1 MFVMSG
7 LHLPVMKDEVVRF
20 LDPKS
25 GEDFV
30 DCTVGLGGHA
40 LAVLEWTRPSG
51 RVLGLDVDPV
61 ILERLKEKVEGTEY
75 EERLIL
81 ACGNFANLGEIV
93 NRFAFGRVSG
103 VLFDLGLS
111 SWHLEESGRGFS
123 FLRNE
128 PLDMRY
134 SSENPLTAE
143 FIVNFWSLRDIE
155 GILRVYGQERFAR
168 RIAEEI
174 VRSRPL
180 RTTVDLV
187 MAVERATPSW
197 YHRGRIHFA
206 TKTFQ
211 ALRIAVNNEL
221 ENLERALPQA
231 LDVLDEGGRLIVI
244 SFHSLEDH
252 IVKNFLREKAKEGV
266 VKILTK
272 KPVRPSEKEVKENP
286 RARSARLRAALK
298 L

>member
-1 MFVMSG
+1 
-7 LHLPVMKDEVVRF
+7 MKNEVIRF
-20 LDPKS
+20 LAPKL

-40 LAVLEWTRPSG
+40 LAILDRTRPSG
-51 RVLGLDVDPV
+51 RVLGIDADPT
-61 ILERLKEKVEGTEY
+61 ILERLKRKLEGTDY
-75 EERLIL
+75 EERLVL
-81 ACGNFANLGEIV
+81 VCDNFANLGEIV
-93 NRFAFGRVSG
+93 KKYSFRSVSG

-134 SSENPLTAE
+134 SPENPLTAE
-143 FIVNFWSLRDIE
+143 AIVNFWSLKDLWR
-155 GILRVYGQERFAR
+155 ILRVYGQERFSR

-231 LDVLDEGGRLIVI
+231 LDIMGNGGRLVVI
-244 SFHSLEDH
+244 AFHSLEDR

-272 KPVRPSEKEVKENP
+272 KPVRPSKAEVAENP

-298 L
+298 V

>member
-1 MFVMSG
+1 M
-7 LHLPVMKDEVVRF
+7 HLPVMKDEVISF
-20 LDPKS
+20 LDPKPC
-25 GEDFV
+25 EDFV
-30 DCTVGLGGHA
+30 DCTVGMGGHA
-40 LAVLEWTRPSG
+40 LAVLERTGPSG
-51 RVLGLDVDPV
+51 RVLGIDVDPT
-61 ILERLKEKVEGTEY
+61 ILERLKCKVDGTDY
-75 EERLIL
+75 GERLVL
-81 ACGNFANLGEIV
+81 VCDNFANLGRIV
-93 NRFAFGRVSG
+93 EKYAFKYVSG

-134 SSENPLTAE
+134 SPKNSLTAE
-143 FIVNFWSLRDIE
+143 TIVNFWSFKDIWR
-155 GILRVYGQERFAR
+155 ILRVYGQERFSR
-168 RIAEEI
+168 KIAEEI

-180 RTTVDLV
+180 KTTVDLV

-206 TKTFQ
+206 TRTFQ

-221 ENLERALPQA
+221 ENLEKALPQA
-231 LDVLDEGGRLIVI
+231 LDVLGEGGRLVVI
-244 SFHSLEDH
+244 SFHSLEDR
-252 IVKNFLREKAKEGV
+252 IVKNFLREKAKKGV

-272 KPVRPSEKEVKENP
+272 KPVRPSKEEVAENP

>member
-1 MFVMSG
+1 
-7 LHLPVMKDEVVRF
+7 MKDEVISF
-20 LDPKS
+20 LDPKP

-40 LAVLEWTRPSG
+40 LAILERTKPSG
-51 RVLGLDVDPV
+51 RVLGIDADPS
-61 ILERLKEKVEGTEY
+61 ILERLRRKVEGTDY
-75 EERLIL
+75 EKRLVL
-81 ACGNFANLGEIV
+81 VCDNFANLGEIV
-93 NRFAFGRVSG
+93 EKHAFRRVSG

-123 FLRNE
+123 FLRDE

-134 SSENPLTAE
+134 SPENPLTAE
-143 FIVNFWSLRDIE
+143 AVVNFWSLRDLWR
-155 GILRVYGQERFAR
+155 ILRVYGQERFSR

-221 ENLERALPQA
+221 ENLEKALPQA
-231 LDVLDEGGRLIVI
+231 LNIMGKGGRLVVI
-244 SFHSLEDH
+244 AFHSLEDR
-252 IVKNFLREKAKEGV
+252 IVKNFLKEKARKGV

-272 KPVRPSEKEVKENP
+272 KPVRPSRAEVAENP

-298 L
+298 V

>member
-1 MFVMSG
+1 MR
-7 LHLPVMKDEVVRF
+7 DEVIRF
-20 LDPKS
+20 LDPKP

-40 LAVLEWTRPSG
+40 LAVLERTKPSG
-51 RVLGLDVDPV
+51 RVLGIDADPT
-61 ILERLKEKVEGTEY
+61 ILERFRRKVEDTDY
-75 EERLIL
+75 EKRLVL
-81 ACGNFANLGEIV
+81 VCDNFANLSEIV
-93 NRFAFGRVSG
+93 EKYAFRRVSG

-134 SSENPLTAE
+134 SPENPLTAE
-143 FIVNFWSLRDIE
+143 AIVNFWSLRDLWR
-155 GILRVYGQERFAR
+155 ILRVYGQERFSR

-197 YHRGRIHFA
+197 YHRGRIHFCN
-206 TKTFQ
+206 KN
-211 ALRIAVNNEL
+211 LPSL
-221 ENLERALPQA
+221 ENS
-231 LDVLDEGGRLIVI
+231 G
-244 SFHSLEDH
+244 
-252 IVKNFLREKAKEGV
+252 
-266 VKILTK
+266 
-272 KPVRPSEKEVKENP
+272 
-286 RARSARLRAALK
+286 
-298 L
+298 

>member
-1 MFVMSG
+1 MVFG
-7 LHLPVMKDEVVRF
+7 LHLPVMKDEVIRF
-20 LDPKS
+20 LDPKP
-25 GEDFV
+25 GENLV

-40 LAVLEWTRPSG
+40 FAVLERTGPSG
-51 RVLGLDVDPV
+51 RVLGVDADPL
-61 ILERLKEKVEGTEY
+61 ILERLKRRVEGTDY
-75 EERLIL
+75 EGRLIL
-81 ACGNFANLGEIV
+81 VCGSFANLSEIV
-93 NRFAFGRVSG
+93 KRYAFGRVFG

-134 SSENPLTAE
+134 SPENPLTAE
-143 FIVNFWSLRDIE
+143 AIVNLWSLRDIE
-155 GILRVYGQERFAR
+155 RVLRVYGQERFAR

-180 RTTVDLV
+180 KTTVDLV

-206 TKTFQ
+206 TRTFQ

-231 LDVLDEGGRLIVI
+231 LDVLDKGGRLVII
-244 SFHSLEDH
+244 SFHSLEDR
-252 IVKNFLREKAKEGV
+252 IVKNFLREKAKEGA

-272 KPVRPSEKEVKENP
+272 KPVRPSKEEVKENP